1 VPSPGL
7 QDRRPLAF
15 AAAGALVIAFSAILV
30 RLAEV
35 SPSTAA
41 VFRCAYA
48 LPLLGLLAYRE
59 RRRFGAHPR
68 RERQIALAAG
78 VFFAADLTF
87 WHHSIGAVGAGLATV
102 LANVQ
107 VVLVGV
113 IAWLAL
119 GERPDRRSALAVPV
133 VLLGVLLISGA
144 VGSGAYGR
152 DPFLGA
158 VYGIATALAYAVF
171 ILMLRRAGANPR
183 RPAGPLFDATLS
195 STVAAAIAGLIVGDI
210 DFLPGLEAQAWL
222 VTLALTSQVLGWMLI
237 SISLPRLPALLT
249 AITLTL
255 QPVGSVI
262 LGVILLSEK
271 PSAVQL
277 AGVAVVIA
285 GIVLATARGRK
296 PSPVPA

>member
-1 VPSPGL
+1 MPSPGL

-59 RRRFGAHPR
+59 RRRYGPQPA

-78 VFFAADLTF
+78 IFFAADLTL

-133 VLLGVLLISGA
+133 VLLGVVLISGA
-144 VGSGAYGR
+144 VGGDAYGR
-152 DPFLGA
+152 DPVLGA
-158 VYGIATALAYAVF
+158 VFGIVTALAYAIF
-171 ILMLRRAGANPR
+171 ILMLRRAGARCSTPPSPAPSPR
-183 RPAGPLFDATLS
+183 RS
-195 STVAAAIAGLIVGDI
+195 
-210 DFLPGLEAQAWL
+210 PG
-222 VTLALTSQVLGWMLI
+222 
-237 SISLPRLPALLT
+237 
-249 AITLTL
+249 
-255 QPVGSVI
+255 
-262 LGVILLSEK
+262 
-271 PSAVQL
+271 
-277 AGVAVVIA
+277 
-285 GIVLATARGRK
+285 
-296 PSPVPA
+296 